1 MWLGIIFWKIG
12 TVKIINEITT
22 KTGIEKV
29 AVEAVVEA
37 IKETIKTT
45 MIKGE
50 NIYLR
55 KFGTFLL
62 QKRAKKL
69 GRNITKGTSISI
81 PAHMIPKFKPN
92 KEFATKVKAKVKV
105 K

>member
-1 MWLGIIFWKIG
+1 MTKAEIVNEIATKIG
-12 TVKIINEITT
+12 L
-22 KTGIEKV
+22 EKV
-29 AVEAVVEA
+29 VVLAVVEA
-37 IKETIKTT
+37 TMENIKAN
-45 MIKGE
+45 MVKGE

-55 KFGTFLL
+55 GFGTFLL

-81 PAHMIPKFKPN
+81 PAHVIPKFKPS
-92 KEFATKVKAKVKV
+92 KEFVTEVKAMVKV